1 MHNSLSQILYSKAEP
16 WDKKMTVSIAQ
27 SLREKQNGSMRA
39 DFFFDLLDEHF
50 PHQEAERQFST
61 AVDWGRYAELFEYD
75 ASEERLYLPE
85 VREQG
90 TVKREQ

>member
-1 MHNSLSQILYSKAEP
+1 
-16 WDKKMTVSIAQ
+16 MTVSIAQ
-27 SLREKQNGSMRA
+27 SLREKQNSSMRA

-85 VREQG
+85 TSASSRESADS
-90 TVKREQ
+90 